1 MASQKLMELQ
11 SVTFEVD
18 RFYSDESEL
27 LERGDYTAWAELLD
41 DDIVYTMPQSEF
53 VDRRV
58 NRELDYIGAHSF
70 DEDKVS
76 IQNRINWLLG
86 GPTPEVPATMR
97 RMLVTNVR
105 VLAVHEAGNV
115 VDTHSKFLLWEMRS
129 NGRDAT
135 FVGHRNDKLRRDHEG
150 WKILR
155 RTVVLD
161 SPILPKALTNFF

>member
-76 IQNRINWLLG
+76 IQNRINWLL
-86 GPTPEVPATMR
+86 R
-97 RMLVTNVR
+97 
-105 VLAVHEAGNV
+105 
-115 VDTHSKFLLWEMRS
+115 DLLPRS
-129 NGRDAT
+129 
-135 FVGHRNDKLRRDHEG
+135 
-150 WKILR
+150 
-155 RTVVLD
+155 
-161 SPILPKALTNFF
+161 S